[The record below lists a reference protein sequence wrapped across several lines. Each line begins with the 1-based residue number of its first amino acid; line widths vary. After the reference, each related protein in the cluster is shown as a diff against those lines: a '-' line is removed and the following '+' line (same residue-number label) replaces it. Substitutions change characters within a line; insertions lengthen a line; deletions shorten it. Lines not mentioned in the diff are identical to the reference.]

1 MTLEEGIA
9 LLQNPD
15 KVRILKDKEQLFIGY
30 RALLIADFG
39 TIDTVMIEHG
49 KDEVK
54 SLRAIPEITHKNWKE
69 KGLIPPIHPE
79 ELAQYSFSDLQ
90 MSLYYTFYI

>member
-9 LLQNPD
+9 LCRIRQNTD
-15 KVRILKDKEQLFIGY
+15 IQRKEQLFIGY

-39 TIDTVMIEHG
+39 MIDTVMIEHR

-54 SLRAIPEITHKNWKE
+54 SLRAFPEITHKNWKE
-69 KGLIPPIHPE
+69 KGLIQPIQSE
-79 ELAQYSFSDLQ
+79 ELAQYSFTRSSNVAVLH
-90 MSLYYTFYI
+90 FYI